1 MASPFDDDPTGDDPD
16 REPVDPNPDA
26 IVHFGDKKITAK
38 ERKAALP
45 EFIQDLLGAA
55 DAIARRLQLG
65 SVSREEA
72 YVLRSILNS
81 PLLSHPDA
89 TGALIHRLGLS
100 GAQALKGKKTSM
112 LPPDPTKYDP
122 KKLPPVMQKVDP

>member
-1 MASPFDDDPTGDDPD
+1 MASPFDADPTGDDPD
-16 REPVDPNPDA
+16 REPIDPNPDA
-26 IVHFGDKKITAK
+26 IVKFGEKKITVK

-55 DAIARRLQLG
+55 DAIARRLQKG
-65 SVSREEA
+65 SVTREEA

-100 GAQALKGKKTSM
+100 GAQAAKGKGKSL
-112 LPPDPTKYDP
+112 LPPDPTKEI
-122 KKLPPVMQKVDP
+122 PPVRVACDP